1 MSRLL
6 KAAAAAALLASA
18 AAPAAA
24 QLRVERR
31 ADLALP
37 VTLGPGQGAI
47 LVGFRR
53 PDPQS
58 QNRHGSVAFARYDL
72 EARDI
77 VPQPRGARRAGDTTT
92 YWVLAKSGDR
102 TLAQDHSLMIVTEG
116 DYVMFGAAP
125 MRVVDSTFCLGA
137 PTFRVRAGE
146 VTYFGDV
153 TPYLNV
159 RMEGGRRGSA
169 MAYSSDL
176 EKAREAL
183 ASQPALA
190 AALRPAEISNQ
201 ATFGCVA
208 QSMLAYAV
216 PGAADL
222 PPMTETP
229 PAAQAASAEAP
240 AETVPVPA
248 PDTRP

>member
-6 KAAAAAALLASA
+6 KAAAAAAA
-18 AAPAAA
+18 AAATLVPLGAPAAA
-24 QLRVERR
+24 QLKVERR

-58 QNRHGSVAFARYDL
+58 QNRHGAVAFARYDL

-77 VPQPRGARRAGDTTT
+77 VARPRGARRAGDTTT
-92 YWVLAKSGDR
+92 YWVLAKSGVR
-102 TLAQDHSLMIVTEG
+102 TLAQDHSLMIVSEG
-116 DYVMFGAAP
+116 DYVMYGAAP
-125 MRVVDSTFCLGA
+125 MRVVDATFCLGA

-146 VTYFGDV
+146 VVYFGDV

-159 RMEGGRRGSA
+159 RMEGGRRASA
-169 MAYSSDL
+169 MAYSSDI

-183 ASQPALA
+183 ATQPALA
-190 AALRPAEISNQ
+190 SALRPAEISNQ

-208 QSMLAYAV
+208 QNMLAYAV

-222 PPMTETP
+222 PE
-229 PAAQAASAEAP
+229 PAPAAP
-240 AETVPVPA
+240 AEAAPA
-248 PDTRP
+248 DTPGN

>member
-6 KAAAAAALLASA
+6 KAAAAAALIVTA

-24 QLRVERR
+24 QLKVERR

-53 PDPQS
+53 SDTQS
-58 QNRHGSVAFARYDL
+58 QNRHGSVAFARYDR

-92 YWVLAKSGDR
+92 YWVLAKSGVR
-102 TLAQDHSLMIVTEG
+102 TLAQDHSLMIVSEG
-116 DYVMFGAAP
+116 DYVMYGASP
-125 MRVVDSTFCLGA
+125 MRIIDSTFCLGA

-146 VTYFGDV
+146 VVYFGDV

-159 RMEGGRRGSA
+159 RMEGGRRASA

-183 ASQPALA
+183 ASQPALVS
-190 AALRPAEISNQ
+190 ALRPAEISNQ
-201 ATFGCVA
+201 ATFGCIA
-208 QSMLAYAV
+208 QNMLAYSV

-222 PPMTETP
+222 PPP
-229 PAAQAASAEAP
+229 SAAPAASPASADAP
-240 AETVPVPA
+240 AQAQPASA
-248 PDTRP
+248 PDTRR

>member
-6 KAAAAAALLASA
+6 KAAALAAVLVTA
-18 AAPAAA
+18 AAPASA

-58 QNRHGSVAFARYDL
+58 QNRHGVVAFARYDL

-102 TLAQDHSLMIVTEG
+102 TLAQDHSLMIVSEG

-125 MRVVDSTFCLGA
+125 MRVMDTTFCLGA

-146 VTYFGDV
+146 VVYFGDV

-169 MAYSSDL
+169 MAYSSDVT
-176 EKAREAL
+176 KAREAL
-183 ASQPALA
+183 AAQPALA
-190 AALRPAEISNQ
+190 SALRPAELSNQ

-208 QSMLAYAV
+208 QNMMAYAV

-222 PPMTETP
+222 PEMSAA

-240 AETVPVPA
+240 AEPAPAPA
-248 PDTRP
+248 PDTRR